1 MKALVVEDDQLNREL
16 LRRMLGRLQWESD
29 AVCDGEAALVACRSF
44 DYDVVLL
51 DYEMPHL
58 NGVATA
64 TGIRELDQARARHT
78 RLIIV
83 TGSDPKPL
91 ERTGLFDGLLPKPF
105 VLDELRSRIESA
117 LARKP

>member
-1 MKALVVEDDQLNREL
+1 MKALIVEDDQLNREL
-16 LRRMLGRLQWESD
+16 MRRMLGMLQWD
-29 AVCDGEAALVACRSF
+29 ADTVADGEAALAACLAI

-51 DYEMPHL
+51 DYEMPRL

-64 TGIRELDQARARHT
+64 EKIRELDQVKARHT
-78 RLIIV
+78 RMIIV

-105 VLDELRSRIESA
+105 VLDELRSHIRSVLDEG
-117 LARKP
+117 P